1 MPPPSRLVVH
11 PPTMPSEWSACLVAQ
26 VISWWWIS
34 GCWQD
39 ASWGYFS
46 CLNSSSLPGFMLHSS
61 VLAEV
66 EEQRTYPRNR
76 TRVDRGASL
85 DLLHWRVMLMHQTF
99 LVVTQIWLLSWN
111 SRGAFPT
118 TVWKQKWCR
127 EENQMPASPAVW
139 TGLCKW
145 KHLRTPSKGT
155 HAHLKAG
162 GCIAG
167 RMDSPHTLWRL
178 YWIF

>member
-1 MPPPSRLVVH
+1 MLPGVISAAWTAP
-11 PPTMPSEWSACLVAQ
+11 ACLALCFTLL
-26 VISWWWIS
+26 
-34 GCWQD
+34 CWQK
-39 ASWGYFS
+39 WKNRE
-46 CLNSSSLPGFMLHSS
+46 LTPGT
-61 VLAEV
+61 V
-66 EEQRTYPRNR
+66 

-145 KHLRTPSKGT
+145 KHLRTPSKGM